1 MEERFEVFFFYERRE
16 VVDRK
21 RREPRKI

>member
-1 MEERFEVFFFYERRE
+1 MEERFEVFFLMRRE